1 MEQTFVELTPAQQDT
16 LAKLSCATGTPI
28 PALLDKALELLQAR
42 YRFGREHD
50 AAKTPPPEAS
60 AREPR

>member
-1 MEQTFVELTPAQQDT
+1 MEQLTCELTPAQQDT
-16 LAKLSCATGTPI
+16 LAKLSRATGTPI

-42 YRFGREHD
+42 YRSGRERD
-50 AAKTPPPEAS
+50 AAETPPPEAS